1 MELNLK
7 VNELY
12 HFPPP
17 QIMAAA
23 RDELVVIQ
31 AQLEQQL
38 RNIREQRYMEIERVM
53 RTCEGGNPEE
63 GCPAFDCSMCMVE
76 EGECDS
82 VSIELTHCLMP
93 GYIKQVIQLSFV
105 VTAGPVVEAVEE
117 ETYAEHEAR
126 AVEEALAEAGITSEY
141 RVSLAW
147 ESTADLDIFVENN
160 ATGEVIFHAN
170 KSSSNGAMELD
181 IDQQAGSA
189 GQHVENISFDGGVH
203 ADYNVYVTNYAT
215 NSDQG
220 EIHFVV
226 VTKQGQTEKTFKD
239 SWDIGKMGEEKHRN
253 LGNMMAITTVHVAG
267 I

>member
-1 MELNLK
+1 LEAVRVQSEQAQL
-7 VNELY
+7 
-12 HFPPP
+12 

-76 EGECDS
+76 E
-82 VSIELTHCLMP
+82 
-93 GYIKQVIQLSFV
+93 

-147 ESTADLDIFVENN
+147 ESTADLDIYIENA
-160 ATGEVIFHAN
+160 ATGEVIFYAN
-170 KSSSNGAMELD
+170 KVSSNGAMELD

-226 VTKQGQTEKTFKD
+226 VTKQGQTVETFED
-239 SWDIGKMGEEKHRN
+239 SWDINTMGIEQHNRLE
-253 LGNMMAITTVHVAG
+253 NMMAITTVHVVG
-267 I
+267 